1 MNHHA
6 FYVAGDSE
14 EGIGRALAYGER
26 RLGLSASGNPDVVV
40 LRYSLFSV
48 DEARKVHDV
57 VHRMPTKGDMKL
69 IIISASRIF
78 HEAQNALLKVFEE
91 PPLGTYIVLV
101 IPSGGVLIPTLRSR
115 LLSLPHDLEPIRTKT
130 DMIYHISPFVE
141 VFLAGGKEEREK
153 IVAKLLDRAKSDK
166 AEDKQSARNDALA
179 LAQGLMRTAYV
190 ARHPHTHSKQTDMIY
205 HISQTEEERELDAF
219 LSDLNRFIP
228 ILHERSAPLK
238 LILEHLLVVIPA
250 RF

>member
-14 EGIGRALAYGER
+14 EGIGRALVFGER
-26 RLGLSASGNPDVVV
+26 ALGLPASGNPDVIV
-40 LRYSLFSV
+40 LRYSLFPV

-57 VHRMPTKGDMKL
+57 VHRMPTKGDKKL

-91 PPLGTYIVLV
+91 PPAGTYIVLV
-101 IPSGGVLIPTLRSR
+101 IPSVGVLIPTLHSR
-115 LLSLPHDLEPIRTKT
+115 LLALPGNAGSVVDSE
-130 DMIYHISPFVE
+130 FVQT
-141 VFLAGGKEEREK
+141 FLKAAGEEREK

-166 AEDKQSARNDALA
+166 AEDKQQARNDALA
-179 LAQGLMRTAYV
+179 LANGLAKAAYGKKEMPEMQ
-190 ARHPHTHSKQTDMIY
+190 A
-205 HISQTEEERELDAF
+205 L

-238 LILEHLLVVIPA
+238 LILEHLLVVIPQ
-250 RF
+250 RIN

>member
-6 FYVAGDSE
+6 YYVAGDSE

-26 RLGLSASGNPDVVV
+26 TLGLPASGNPDVVV

-57 VHRMPTKGDMKL
+57 VHRMPMKGDTKL
-69 IIISASRIF
+69 IVISASRMF

-91 PPLGTYIVLV
+91 PPSGTYIVLV
-101 IPSGGVLIPTLRSR
+101 IPSEGVLIPTLRSR
-115 LLSLPHDLEPIRTKT
+115 LLSLEGEKNTNVDSE
-130 DMIYHISPFVE
+130 FVQA
-141 VFLAGGKEEREK
+141 FLVAVGEEREK
-153 IVAKLLDRAKSDK
+153 MVAKLLDRAKSDK
-166 AEDKQSARNDALA
+166 AEEKQSARNDALA
-179 LAQGLMRTAYV
+179 LANGLAKAAY
-190 ARHPHTHSKQTDMIY
+190 AKKDEPEMQA
-205 HISQTEEERELDAF
+205 L

-250 RF
+250 RIH